1 MPTSNERK
9 MLSSNEAL
17 KELKSGLK
25 DSFTN
30 YNQFLCFYNFQR
42 YWKKNFNNKLN
53 IKFLEINNTLSNSQ
67 YGFRN
72 NSTTSHA
79 LIDLHEQ
86 LTKSI
91 DNKLSTIGVF
101 IDLKKKFDTID
112 HTFLLQKFNRH
123 GFRGTANAWLDS
135 YLKERSQYVFYNN

>member
-1 MPTSNERK
+1 
-9 MLSSNEAL
+9 MLSP
-17 KELKSGLK
+17 
-25 DSFTN
+25 
-30 YNQFLCFYNFQR
+30 LCY
-42 YWKKNFNNKLN
+42 
-53 IKFLEINNTLSNSQ
+53 KFLEINNTLSNSQ

-101 IDLKKKFDTID
+101 IDLKKAFDTID
-112 HTFLLQKFNRH
+112 HTLMLQKLNRY
-123 GFRGTANAWLDS
+123 GIRGIANAWLDS
-135 YLKERSQYVFYNN
+135 YLKEKLQYVFYNNENSDPMNM